1 MALKLKSMKIL
12 CKDEVY
18 CQEVLVVRFWL
29 FIEASVLTF
38 FDDYSNLRD
47 FYQDFVTEKAEI
59 LRFQGGF
66 QFVKLFFKSQ
76 KRPVEQYFSKF
87 QGGKKIQ

>member
-1 MALKLKSMKIL
+1 MKIL

-18 CQEVLVVRFWL
+18 CQEVLVVR
-29 FIEASVLTF
+29 F

-66 QFVKLFFKSQ
+66 QFVKIFFKSQ
-76 KRPVEQYFSKF
+76 KRPVEQYFRLKT
-87 QGGKKIQ
+87 G